1 MMGEIVNLKQ
11 QRKRR
16 ARDARE
22 EKAAENRVSFGLSK
36 KDRKRAD
43 TLRDK
48 AAKDLDGHK
57 R

>member
-1 MMGEIVNLKQ
+1 MMGEIVSLKQ

-22 EKAAENRVSFGLSK
+22 EKAAENRVRFGRSK
-36 KDRKRAD
+36 DDRKLAD
-43 TLRDK
+43 SLRDK

>member
-1 MMGEIVNLKQ
+1 MGEIVSLKLH
-11 QRKRR
+11 RKRR

-22 EKAAENRVSFGLSK
+22 EKAAENRVSFGRSK
-36 KDRKRAD
+36 EDRKRAD

>member
-1 MMGEIVNLKQ
+1 MMGEIVSLKQ

-22 EKAAENRVSFGLSK
+22 EKAAENRVRFGLSK
-36 KDRKRAD
+36 KDHKLAES
-43 TLRDK
+43 LRDK

>member
-1 MMGEIVNLKQ
+1 MMGEIVSLKQ

-16 ARDARE
+16 ERDARE
-22 EKAAENRVSFGLSK
+22 EKAAENRVRFGRSK
-36 KDRKRAD
+36 EDRKLAD

>member
-1 MMGEIVNLKQ
+1 MMAEIVSLKQ

-16 ARDARE
+16 ERDA
-22 EKAAENRVSFGLSK
+22 
-36 KDRKRAD
+36 RAD

>member
-1 MMGEIVNLKQ
+1 MMGKIVNLKQ